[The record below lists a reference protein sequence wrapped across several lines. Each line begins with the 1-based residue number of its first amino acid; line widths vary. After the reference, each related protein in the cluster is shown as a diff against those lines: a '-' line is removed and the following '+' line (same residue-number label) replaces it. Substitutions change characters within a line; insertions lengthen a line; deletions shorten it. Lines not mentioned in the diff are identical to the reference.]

1 MSRYVLFVVHLKY
14 IHSTYSLILS
24 SVTYPLGFYT
34 HHITYH
40 RGFFKRHRDFLSTTS
55 NLLEEFTLLL
65 CVTPADEAG
74 DAEGG
79 DTSIYFFDG
88 VKSFDTTATGS
99 GILFRK
105 DLEHEGMELVK
116 GQKHIITANIW
127 ATRKESSKQG
137 K

>member
-1 MSRYVLFVVHLKY
+1 MRGYVEICSFVVIPPKIYASIIL
-14 IHSTYSLILS
+14 LS
-24 SVTYPLGFYT
+24 SVTYPSGFT
-34 HHITYH
+34 HITYH

-65 CVTPADEAG
+65 CVTPADEAE
-74 DAEGG
+74 DVEGG
-79 DTSIYFFDG
+79 DTSIHFFDG
-88 VKSFDTTATGS
+88 AKSFDTTATGS